1 MKVGI
6 FGGTFNPIHAGHVRA
21 AYEFLKSA
29 SLDRLLV
36 IPDKIPPHKQIE
48 GEDDPWLRF
57 EMTKL
62 AIEAH
67 PDYDGRVVVSD
78 MEITSEG
85 KSFTYY
91 TIMKLLAPD
100 TELYLYCGTDMLMC
114 LDTWFRAKD
123 FLPLITVAYAG
134 REEQSAEFSAR
145 VREKKEMLERDFG
158 AKIFDIP
165 LAPIETSSSEIRA
178 KIRAGEDVSH
188 LLTPE
193 VDTFI
198 KERNLYR

>member
-21 AYEFLKSA
+21 AYEFLHSA
-29 SLDRLLV
+29 GLDRLLV

-48 GEDDPWLRF
+48 GEDDPMLRF

-62 AIEAH
+62 AIENH

-78 MEITSEG
+78 MEITAEG

-91 TIMKLLAPD
+91 TIGKLLAPD
-100 TELYLYCGTDMLMC
+100 TELYLYCGTDMLLS

-134 REEQSAEFSAR
+134 REEETPELAVR
-145 VREKKEMLERDFG
+145 VQEKKEMLMRDFS

-165 LAPIETSSSEIRA
+165 LTPVVTSSSEIRER
-178 KIRAGEDVSH
+178 IRKGEDVSH

-193 VDTFI
+193 VDQFI
-198 KERNLYR
+198 KERRLYR